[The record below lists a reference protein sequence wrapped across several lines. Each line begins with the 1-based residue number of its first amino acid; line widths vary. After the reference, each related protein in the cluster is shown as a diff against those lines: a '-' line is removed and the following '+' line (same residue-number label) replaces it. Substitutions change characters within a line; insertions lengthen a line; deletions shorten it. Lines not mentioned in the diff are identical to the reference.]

1 VGQFGKEAGQT
12 RVCCVAKN
20 ATPRAARPDPSLR
33 KGGSLRMTNQTDP
46 LRRFQN
52 RPPSNSAPVTK
63 GTSHTVTQPMHNR
76 ISSSQADI
84 NMAWENWK
92 SSSPERKL
100 LWMACSAF
108 WLALCLLA
116 ARALNLS
123 VPYLPLAIAGGF
135 IFYFRNSCKIPEQ
148 VAWLLVST
156 GFTLVVRFPHD
167 RNWITAGSAMLALFG
182 FGAFLMLGLRW
193 LWSGPSERRKS
204 YAVLAPA
211 ASLVFF
217 VLSAQRALSLA
228 NLLYPKTYD
237 LYLYLFDG
245 SFGFQPSFLAG
256 KAMAASNILR
266 IAAAL
271 TYVSLPFVMALV
283 YALRLPKDAERPSW
297 DLITLFL
304 LAGLGGW
311 ALYNVVPATGP
322 GYVFKMDFPFRP
334 LPYQSLHRLLL
345 DQIPVSTDIAR
356 NAIPSLHMAWVVLL
370 CWNSKSLSK
379 TLRIFLAAYAAL
391 TVLSTMGTG
400 EHYFVDL
407 VAALPFALFVQ
418 SVVSPEAEAVATRRA
433 AAAVSGIALTLAWL
447 LLVRFAA
454 KTMLVSPLLPWAL
467 VALTAIAVWK
477 IKYWFEAQPS
487 ATAQSNMPEAKPMA
501 LGASAGR

>member
-1 VGQFGKEAGQT
+1 
-12 RVCCVAKN
+12 
-20 ATPRAARPDPSLR
+20 
-33 KGGSLRMTNQTDP
+33 
-46 LRRFQN
+46 
-52 RPPSNSAPVTK
+52 
-63 GTSHTVTQPMHNR
+63 MHNR
-76 ISSSQADI
+76 TSSNRADI

-92 SSSPERKL
+92 SSSAERKL
-100 LWMACSAF
+100 LWIAGSACWF
-108 WLALCLLA
+108 ALCLLA
-116 ARALNLS
+116 ARALDLS

-135 IFYFRNSCKIPEQ
+135 VFYFRNSPKLPEL

-156 GFTLVVRFPHD
+156 GFSLVVRFPHE
-167 RNWITAGSAMLALFG
+167 RNWITAGSAVLSLFG

-193 LWSGPSERRKS
+193 LWSGAQERRKT

-211 ASLVFF
+211 AALVFF

-271 TYVSLPFVMALV
+271 TYVSLPVVMALV
-283 YALRLPKDAERPSW
+283 YALRLPKDAEHPSW
-297 DLITLFL
+297 DLISLFL

-311 ALYNVVPATGP
+311 ALYNIVPGTGP
-322 GYVFKMDFPFRP
+322 VYVFTMDFPLRP
-334 LPYQSLHRLLL
+334 LPYHSLHRLLL
-345 DQIPVSTDIAR
+345 DQIPVSTDIPR

-370 CWNSKSLSK
+370 YWNAKRLSK
-379 TLRIFLAAYAAL
+379 TLRIFLAAYTAL

-407 VAALPFALFVQ
+407 VAAVPFALFVQ
-418 SVVSPEAEAVATRRA
+418 SVVSPDAKAVPTRRA

-447 LLVRFAA
+447 MLVRFAA
-454 KTMLVSPLLPWAL
+454 KAMLASMLLPWAL
-467 VALTAIAVWK
+467 VAVTGIAVWK
-477 IKYWFEAQPS
+477 IKSWSEAQLGTAAPS
-487 ATAQSNMPEAKPMA
+487 KIPEPKPLA